1 MYQDVGR
8 TTLAT
13 CAPECVAQQQLVR
26 YADGM
31 AAPAATLT
39 EAKLR
44 RLIDTL
50 GGQSEVARLLHV
62 DRSRVSR
69 WLRGEEPDPKNMARL
84 EALEYVLSRLL
95 RTMHP
100 STARKWLRGFNAHL
114 GDRRPLYLLEH
125 GRVAEVLA
133 ALEQDELGS
142 YA

>member
-1 MYQDVGR
+1 M
-8 TTLAT
+8 A
-13 CAPECVAQQQLVR
+13 VAARGLIEV
-26 YADGM
+26 
-31 AAPAATLT
+31 
-39 EAKLR
+39 KLR
-44 RLIDTL
+44 RVIEAF

-69 WLRGEEPDPKNMARL
+69 WLRGEDPGPQNIARL

-95 RTMHP
+95 HTMHV

-114 GDRRPLYLLEH
+114 GNRQPLFLLER